1 MDSKTEIP
9 DIPSRVAYLFALPF
23 EKCLQKMSQYGGSH
37 THSYG
42 PFDKIPYIQI
52 KVLIFRWQ

>member
-1 MDSKTEIP
+1 MDSKIEIP
-9 DIPSRVAYLFALPF
+9 YIPSRVTYLFELHFKKFP
-23 EKCLQKMSQYGGSH
+23 QKMSQYGRSH

-52 KVLIFRWQ
+52 KVLISRWQ